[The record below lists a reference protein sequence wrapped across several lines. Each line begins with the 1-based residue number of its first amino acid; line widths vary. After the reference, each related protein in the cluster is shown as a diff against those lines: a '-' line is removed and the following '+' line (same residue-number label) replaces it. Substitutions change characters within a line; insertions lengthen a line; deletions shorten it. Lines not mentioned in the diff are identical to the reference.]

1 MLTKEKAVGNYLIDD
16 ECLKSLRMNSHDRET
31 MIAFLQEIHRIKGYS
46 IDTFFL
52 ACSIIDR
59 FLQEL
64 TERREEAPHL
74 ALLAT
79 VSLMIAA
86 KLSEPVKP
94 CFEYTIRILPPSL
107 RKKITE
113 KRMIKLELKIIEVLD
128 FDLLADGPLP
138 FLDRYAYLLSTEED
152 IEFGRADALLT
163 SA

>member
-1 MLTKEKAVGNYLIDD
+1 MQ
-16 ECLKSLRMNSHDRET
+16 MNSHDRET

-52 ACSIIDR
+52 SCSIIDR
-59 FLQEL
+59 FLQKL
-64 TERREEAPHL
+64 TVIGEEAPHL

-113 KRMIKLELKIIEVLD
+113 KRMIKLELRILEVLD
-128 FDLLADGPLP
+128 FDLLSDGPLP
-138 FLDRYAYLLSTEED
+138 FLDRYAYLLNTEED
-152 IEFGRADALLT
+152 IESGRATALLS